1 MVRNYVRKTDRAI
14 VPHDHILS
22 AIKQVLVNKMK
33 VSKVAIE
40 MSIPR
45 RTLTRYVKKA
55 SEKENIANLNLVA
68 SIAGYVTKTV
78 S

>member
-1 MVRNYVRKTDRAI
+1 MDRAI

-22 AIKQVLVNKMK
+22 ALIQVLVNTMN

-55 SEKENIANLNLVA
+55 SETENKANLNLVA
-68 SIAGYVTKTV
+68 SIAGYVTKTI